1 MTNDAGYISYQNMVT
16 QVNTGLVQ
24 MQKIAQEMNLEET
37 AKQLENSRKKLEAR
51 KFAVGILGEF
61 KRGKSTVINSLLEK
75 EIMPADILP
84 TSATMNRVT
93 YDMQPHV
100 KLKMRDGSTM
110 EIGIDDLPNYVTK
123 LDEEKEAQAAK
134 VEEAVVYYPC
144 KFCQNGVDIVDTP
157 GLNDDERMSRIT
169 EEIIPKLDV
178 VIMVLVHDS
187 PFSSSEADFVMN
199 KLMTSDLGRILFLVN
214 KIDTLRREQ
223 DRVRAVDE
231 IKKRIRE
238 KVLESTKRIYGE
250 DSQEYSDT
258 KQKLGNIK
266 VFPFSALDALE
277 GKQAGDAA
285 LIEKSGTVAFEKEL
299 THMLTEERG
308 ALELQIPLGNLGR
321 GAQEIV
327 KAIEVRTKALQ
338 MSGQE
343 FEEKQNE
350 VLGQI
355 EEMRAQKT
363 QEKKRL
369 RNSAAAASQQLT
381 AQVAEYYQ
389 TLRAQL
395 IDTLDN
401 TPVSVDVLQTKGG
414 QDAVVAELQKAIN
427 KEMENS
433 MSAFSEKL
441 EMQLRNIAGEEAVRI
456 GNFAQN
462 ISGRL
467 DELKAGIITGDS
479 WKAGDFIGMGAEYAL
494 AITTGGFGLGG
505 IIEGYREAGFK
516 GAALGGAAGFAAQIA
531 TMTALLAVSLPAL
544 PVVLIGLAA
553 GPIASK
559 FLVKKVFR
567 KDVGEKKLN
576 EIRQAMEKN
585 LHEMMDD
592 MESRGELEQ
601 WVQKRV
607 SNVFDELSAALEEE
621 CELLL
626 RDTQGTIE
634 AVKEDLVQNE
644 MQRQK
649 LQENYEKN
657 RESIR
662 NIIEKLRPVS
672 EKVSRVLGGGQKEEL
687 QGQPAEPQGQDP
699 ETEGGKCDGK

>member
-494 AITTGGFGLGG
+494 AITTGGFWLGG

-516 GAALGGAAGFAAQIA
+516 GAALGGAAGVAAQIA
-531 TMTALLAVSLPAL
+531 TATALLAVSLPAL
-544 PVVLIGLAA
+544 PVVLISLAA
-553 GPIASK
+553 GPMASK

-567 KDVGEKKLN
+567 KDVGQKKLN

-649 LQENYEKN
+649 LQEDYEKN

-672 EKVSRVLGGGQKEEL
+672 EKVSRVLGGGQKEEP
-687 QGQPAEPQGQDP
+687 QGQPAETQGQDP